1 MSKSTRKSRS
11 GSVLHLT
18 SAAQERA
25 MQRLVQRGPITIVFV
40 YSTTCPHCHTYMPLW
55 RSLCR
60 TKGKANMVS
69 MEASTYDGT
78 AMSETKPIESV
89 PTVLFVDPAGR
100 ISEAKSPR
108 NSAVMMN
115 ARKEGVPEE
124 TAAANKKTNSVPV
137 VDDLSEMLL
146 SEPTV
151 NPEEVPAPLSTPSTI
166 IPGTEVHENTLSPIP
181 GTPLVSQSGG
191 NLNGNRQSGG
201 NNVAPAGNYITQS
214 GGNPWSAF
222 LMAARQAAPAAVLL
236 GAYAGL
242 RHKPTRSS
250 GLGPAKT
257 RKQKQKQKQKQRR

>member
-1 MSKSTRKSRS
+1 
-11 GSVLHLT
+11 
-18 SAAQERA
+18 
-25 MQRLVQRGPITIVFV
+25 MQRLIERGPITIVFV

-55 RSLCR
+55 RNLCR

-69 MEASTYDGT
+69 MEASTYDGIT
-78 AMSETKPIESV
+78 MSETKPIESV
-89 PTVLFVDPAGR
+89 PTVLFVDSAGR

-108 NSAVMMN
+108 NTAVMMN

-124 TAAANKKTNSVPV
+124 TASANLSKKANSGPA

-151 NPEEVPAPLSTPSTI
+151 IPEDIPEPLSISSSSPI
-166 IPGTEVHENTLSPIP
+166 VIPGTEVRENTLSPIP
-181 GTPLVSQSGG
+181 GTPLTQSAG
-191 NLNGNRQSGG
+191 SYY
-201 NNVAPAGNYITQS
+201 ATPAGSYATQS

-222 LMAARQAAPAAVLL
+222 LMAARQAAPAALLL

-242 RHKPTRSS
+242 RRKPTRSS

-257 RKQKQKQKQKQRR
+257 RKRKQRR

>member
-1 MSKSTRKSRS
+1 
-11 GSVLHLT
+11 
-18 SAAQERA
+18 
-25 MQRLVQRGPITIVFV
+25 MQRLIERGPITIVLV
-40 YSTTCPHCHTYMPLW
+40 YSTTCPHCHTYMPIW
-55 RSLCR
+55 RNLCR

-78 AMSETKPIESV
+78 AMSETKPVQSV

-108 NSAVMMN
+108 NAAVMMN
-115 ARKEGVPEE
+115 ARKEGVPESV
-124 TAAANKKTNSVPV
+124 AAANLTKKTNSVPATAIP
-137 VDDLSEMLL
+137 DTPDLSDMLL

-151 NPEEVPAPLSTPSTI
+151 KPEVPLSTPSPTPTV
-166 IPGTEVHENTLSPIP
+166 IPGTEVRENTLSPIP
-181 GTPLVSQSGG
+181 GEPLATQHGG
-191 NLNGNRQSGG
+191 NLNGNRQTGG
-201 NNVAPAGNYITQS
+201 SNATPAGSYATQH

-242 RHKPTRSS
+242 QRRPVRSS

-257 RKQKQKQKQKQRR
+257 RKRRHRR